1 MDELRYGINPHQRFH
16 AAEALRKGKPPLRV
30 LNGRTSFINWLDA
43 LNAWQLVREARA
55 ATGLPAAASFKH
67 VSPAGAA
74 LAVQLSPELARSY
87 EAEGLELSPAATAY
101 VRARGAD
108 PKCSFGDFAALSEE
122 LDVETA
128 RVLRGVVSDGVIA
141 PGFAHGAL
149 EILKQK
155 KRGAFIVM
163 QADADFEPPERES
176 REVFGMRLVQDRN
189 ARVPAESDLSQVVCG
204 ALPPEAKRD
213 LLLGLA
219 ALKFTQSNSMGFV
232 LGGQTIGIGAGQQ
245 SRVDCTRL
253 AAGKADLWRLRSHP
267 KVLDL
272 RFRPQVK
279 RQERINWR
287 VRYLE
292 GDLDSGEARALAAA
306 LEEPAEPL
314 GVAERR
320 EWLARKEDIA
330 LVSDAFIPFR
340 DNIDL
345 AARHGV
351 RFVAEHGGST
361 RSGEIESACR
371 EHGIA
376 LVRTGLRLFHH

>member
-1 MDELRYGINPHQRFH
+1 VDELRYGINPHQRFH
-16 AAEALRKGKPPLRV
+16 AAEALHGGAPVRV
-30 LNGRTSFINWLDA
+30 LNGKTSFINWLDA

-74 LAVQLSPELARSY
+74 LAVPLSPGLARSY

-122 LDVETA
+122 LDLETA

-141 PGFAHGAL
+141 PGFAPGAL

-189 ARVPAESDLSQVVCG
+189 ARIPAESDLSQVVCG
-204 ALPPEAKRD
+204 ALSPEAKRD

-219 ALKFTQSNSMGFV
+219 AIKFTQSNSMGFV

-267 KVLDL
+267 KALGL
-272 RFRPQVK
+272 RFRSEVK

-314 GVAERR
+314 GLEERR
-320 EWLARKEDIA
+320 AWLAREEDIA

-351 RFVAEHGGST
+351 RFVAEHGGSA

>member
-16 AAEALRKGKPPLRV
+16 AAEALRGSAPVRV
-30 LNGRTSFINWLDA
+30 LNGKTSFINWLDA

-74 LAVQLSPELARSY
+74 LAVPLSPGLARSY

-122 LDVETA
+122 LDLETA

-141 PGFAHGAL
+141 PGFAPGAL

-189 ARVPAESDLSQVVCG
+189 ARIPAESDLSQVVCG
-204 ALPPEAKRD
+204 ALSPEAKRD

-219 ALKFTQSNSMGFV
+219 AIKFTQSNSMGFV

-267 KVLDL
+267 KVLGL
-272 RFRPQVK
+272 RFRSEVK

-314 GVAERR
+314 GLEERR
-320 EWLARKEDIA
+320 AWLAREEDIA

-351 RFVAEHGGST
+351 RFVAEHGGSA

>member
-16 AAEALRKGKPPLRV
+16 AAEALRAGEPPVRV
-30 LNGRTSFINWLDA
+30 LNGRTSLINWLDA

-74 LAVQLSPELARSY
+74 LAVPLSPELARSY
-87 EAEGLELSPAATAY
+87 EAEGFELSPAATAY

-141 PGFAHGAL
+141 PGFAPGAL

-204 ALPPEAKRD
+204 ALSPEAKRD

-219 ALKFTQSNSMGFV
+219 AIKFTQSNSMGFV

-267 KVLDL
+267 KVLGL

-314 GVAERR
+314 GVEERR
-320 EWLARKEDIA
+320 AWLAREAGIA

-351 RFVAEHGGST
+351 RFVAEHGGSA
-361 RSGEIESACR
+361 RSGEIETACR

>member
-16 AAEALRKGKPPLRV
+16 AAEALHGGAPVRV
-30 LNGRTSFINWLDA
+30 LNGKTSFINWLDA

-67 VSPAGAA
+67 ASPAGAA
-74 LAVQLSPELARSY
+74 LAVPLSPDLARSY
-87 EAEGLELSPAATAY
+87 EAEGLELSLAATAY

-122 LDVETA
+122 LDLETA

-141 PGFAHGAL
+141 PGFAPGAL

-189 ARVPAESDLSQVVCG
+189 ARIPAESDLSQVVCG
-204 ALPPEAKRD
+204 ALSPEAKRD

-219 ALKFTQSNSMGFV
+219 AIKFTQSNSMGLV

-267 KVLDL
+267 KVLGL
-272 RFRPQVK
+272 RFRSEVK

-314 GVAERR
+314 GLEERR
-320 EWLARKEDIA
+320 AWLAREEDIA

-351 RFVAEHGGST
+351 RFVAEHGGSA

>member
-16 AAEALRKGKPPLRV
+16 AAEALHGGAPVRV
-30 LNGRTSFINWLDA
+30 LNGKTSFINWLDA

-67 VSPAGAA
+67 ASPAGAA
-74 LAVQLSPELARSY
+74 LAVPLSPDLARSY
-87 EAEGLELSPAATAY
+87 EAEGLELSLAATAY

-122 LDVETA
+122 LDLETA

-141 PGFAHGAL
+141 PGFAPGAL

-189 ARVPAESDLSQVVCG
+189 ARIPAESDLSQVVCG
-204 ALPPEAKRD
+204 ALSPEAKRD

-219 ALKFTQSNSMGFV
+219 AIKFTQSNSMGLV

-267 KVLDL
+267 KALGL
-272 RFRPQVK
+272 RFRSEVK

-314 GVAERR
+314 GLEERR
-320 EWLARKEDIA
+320 AWLAREEDIA

-351 RFVAEHGGST
+351 RFVAEHGGSA

>member
-16 AAEALRKGKPPLRV
+16 AAEALRAGEQPVRV

-74 LAVQLSPELARSY
+74 LAVPLSPELARSY
-87 EAEGLELSPAATAY
+87 EAEGLDLSPAATAY

-141 PGFAHGAL
+141 PGFAPGTL

-163 QADADFEPPERES
+163 QADADFEPPVRES

-219 ALKFTQSNSMGFV
+219 AIKFTQSNSMGFV

-267 KVLDL
+267 KVLGL
-272 RFRPQVK
+272 RFRQEVK
-279 RQERINWR
+279 RQERVNWR

-306 LEEPAEPL
+306 LEEPADPL
-314 GVAERR
+314 GVEERR
-320 EWLARKEDIA
+320 AWLAREADIA

-351 RFVAEHGGST
+351 RFVAEHGGSA

>member
-1 MDELRYGINPHQRFH
+1 VDELRCGSNPHQRFH
-16 AAEALRKGKPPLRV
+16 AAEALHGGAPVRV
-30 LNGRTSFINWLDA
+30 LNGKTSFINWLDA

-55 ATGLPAAASFKH
+55 APGLPAAASFKH

-74 LAVQLSPELARSY
+74 LAVPLSPGLARSY

-122 LDVETA
+122 LDLETA

-141 PGFAHGAL
+141 PGFAPGAL

-189 ARVPAESDLSQVVCG
+189 ARIPAESDLSQVVCG
-204 ALPPEAKRD
+204 ALSPEAKRD

-219 ALKFTQSNSMGFV
+219 AIKFTQSNSMGFV

-267 KVLDL
+267 KALGL
-272 RFRPQVK
+272 RFRSEVK

-314 GVAERR
+314 GLEERR
-320 EWLARKEDIA
+320 AWLAREEDIA
-330 LVSDAFIPFR
+330 LISDAFIPFR

-345 AARHGV
+345 PARPGV
-351 RFVAEHGGST
+351 RFVAEHGGSA
-361 RSGEIESACR
+361 RSGELESACR

>member
-16 AAEALRKGKPPLRV
+16 AAEALRADKQPVRV

-141 PGFAHGAL
+141 PGFAPGAL

-253 AAGKADLWRLRSHP
+253 AASKADLWRLRSHP
-267 KVLDL
+267 KVLGL

-314 GVAERR
+314 GVEERR
-320 EWLARKEDIA
+320 AWLAREENIA

-351 RFVAEHGGST
+351 RFVAEHGGSA
-361 RSGEIESACR
+361 RSSEIESACR

>member
-16 AAEALRKGKPPLRV
+16 AAEALHGGAPVRV
-30 LNGRTSFINWLDA
+30 LNGKTSFINWLDA

-74 LAVQLSPELARSY
+74 LAVPLSPGLARSY

-122 LDVETA
+122 LDLETA

-141 PGFAHGAL
+141 PGFAPGAL

-189 ARVPAESDLSQVVCG
+189 ARIPAESDLSQVVCG
-204 ALPPEAKRD
+204 ALSPEAKRD

-219 ALKFTQSNSMGFV
+219 AIKFTQSNSMGFV

-267 KVLDL
+267 KALGL
-272 RFRPQVK
+272 RFRSEVK

-314 GVAERR
+314 GLEERR
-320 EWLARKEDIA
+320 AWLAREEDIA

-351 RFVAEHGGST
+351 RFVAEHGGSA

>member
-16 AAEALRKGKPPLRV
+16 AAEALHGGAPVRV
-30 LNGRTSFINWLDA
+30 LNGKTSFINWLDA
-43 LNAWQLVREARA
+43 LNAWQLAREARA

-74 LAVQLSPELARSY
+74 LAVPLSPGLARSY
-87 EAEGLELSPAATAY
+87 EAEGLDLSPAATAY

-122 LDVETA
+122 LDLETA
-128 RVLRGVVSDGVIA
+128 RVLRGVISDGVIA
-141 PGFAHGAL
+141 PGFAPGAL

-189 ARVPAESDLSQVVCG
+189 ARIPAESDLSQVVCG
-204 ALPPEAKRD
+204 ALSPEAKRD

-219 ALKFTQSNSMGFV
+219 AIKFTQSNSMGFV

-267 KVLDL
+267 KVLGL
-272 RFRPQVK
+272 RFRSEVK

-314 GVAERR
+314 GLEERR
-320 EWLARKEDIA
+320 AWLAREEGIA

-351 RFVAEHGGST
+351 RFVAEHGGSA

>member
-16 AAEALRKGKPPLRV
+16 AAEALRGSAPVRV
-30 LNGRTSFINWLDA
+30 LNGKTSFINWLDA

-74 LAVQLSPELARSY
+74 LAVPLSPGLARSY

-122 LDVETA
+122 LDLETA

-141 PGFAHGAL
+141 PGFAPGAL

-189 ARVPAESDLSQVVCG
+189 ARIPAESDLSQVVCG
-204 ALPPEAKRD
+204 ALSPEAKRD

-219 ALKFTQSNSMGFV
+219 AIKFTQSNSMGFV

-267 KVLDL
+267 KALGL
-272 RFRPQVK
+272 RFRSEVK

-314 GVAERR
+314 GLEERR
-320 EWLARKEDIA
+320 AWLAREEDIA

-351 RFVAEHGGST
+351 RFVAEHGGSA

>member
-16 AAEALRKGKPPLRV
+16 AAEALRAGEPPVRV
-30 LNGRTSFINWLDA
+30 LNGRTSLINWLDA

-74 LAVQLSPELARSY
+74 LAVPLAPELARSY
-87 EAEGLELSPAATAY
+87 EAEGFDLSPAATAY

-141 PGFAHGAL
+141 PGFAPGAL

-204 ALPPEAKRD
+204 ALSPEAKRD

-219 ALKFTQSNSMGFV
+219 AIKFTQSNSMGFV

-267 KVLDL
+267 KVLGL

-314 GVAERR
+314 GVEERR
-320 EWLARKEDIA
+320 AWLAREADIA

-351 RFVAEHGGST
+351 RFVAEHGGSA
-361 RSGEIESACR
+361 RSGEIETACR

>member
-16 AAEALRKGKPPLRV
+16 AAEALRGGAPVRV
-30 LNGRTSFINWLDA
+30 LNGKTSFINWLDA

-74 LAVQLSPELARSY
+74 LAVPLSPGLARSY

-122 LDVETA
+122 LDLETA

-141 PGFAHGAL
+141 PGFAPGAL

-189 ARVPAESDLSQVVCG
+189 ARIPAESDLSQVVCG
-204 ALPPEAKRD
+204 ALSPEAKRD

-219 ALKFTQSNSMGFV
+219 AIKFTQSNSMGLV

-267 KVLDL
+267 KALGL
-272 RFRPQVK
+272 RFRSEVK

-314 GVAERR
+314 GLEERR
-320 EWLARKEDIA
+320 AWLAREEDIA

-351 RFVAEHGGST
+351 RFVAEHGGSA

>member
-16 AAEALRKGKPPLRV
+16 AAEALRAGEPPVRV
-30 LNGRTSFINWLDA
+30 LNGRTSLINWLDA

-74 LAVQLSPELARSY
+74 LAVPLSPELARSY
-87 EAEGLELSPAATAY
+87 EAEGFELSPAATAY

-141 PGFAHGAL
+141 PGFAPGAL

-204 ALPPEAKRD
+204 ALSPEAKRD

-219 ALKFTQSNSMGFV
+219 AIKFTQSNSMGFV

-267 KVLDL
+267 KVLGL

-314 GVAERR
+314 GPEERR
-320 EWLARKEDIA
+320 AWLAREADIA

-351 RFVAEHGGST
+351 RFVAEHGGSA
-361 RSGEIESACR
+361 RSGEIETACR

>member
-16 AAEALRKGKPPLRV
+16 AAEALHGGAPVRV
-30 LNGRTSFINWLDA
+30 LNGKTSFINWLDA

-74 LAVQLSPELARSY
+74 LAVPLSPGLARSY

-122 LDVETA
+122 LDLETA
-128 RVLRGVVSDGVIA
+128 RVLRGVISDGVIA
-141 PGFAHGAL
+141 PGFAPGAL

-189 ARVPAESDLSQVVCG
+189 ARIPAESDLSQVVCG
-204 ALPPEAKRD
+204 ALSPEAKRD

-219 ALKFTQSNSMGFV
+219 AIKFTQSNSMGFV

-267 KVLDL
+267 KALGL
-272 RFRPQVK
+272 RFRSEVK

-306 LEEPAEPL
+306 LEKPAEPL
-314 GVAERR
+314 GLEERR
-320 EWLARKEDIA
+320 AWLAREEDIA

-351 RFVAEHGGST
+351 RFVAEHGGSA

>member
-1 MDELRYGINPHQRFH
+1 VDELRYGINPHQRFH
-16 AAEALRKGKPPLRV
+16 AAEALHGGAPVRV
-30 LNGRTSFINWLDA
+30 LNGKTSFINWLDA
-43 LNAWQLVREARA
+43 LNAWQLAREARA

-74 LAVQLSPELARSY
+74 LAVPLSPGLARSY
-87 EAEGLELSPAATAY
+87 EAEGLDLSPAATAY

-122 LDVETA
+122 LDLETA

-141 PGFAHGAL
+141 PGFAPGAL

-189 ARVPAESDLSQVVCG
+189 ARIPAESDLSQVVCG
-204 ALPPEAKRD
+204 ALSPEAKRD

-219 ALKFTQSNSMGFV
+219 AIKFTQSNSMGFV

-267 KVLDL
+267 KVLGL
-272 RFRPQVK
+272 RFRSEVK

-314 GVAERR
+314 GLEERR
-320 EWLARKEDIA
+320 AWLAREEGIA

-351 RFVAEHGGST
+351 RFVAEHGGSA

>member
-16 AAEALRKGKPPLRV
+16 AAEALRGSAPVRV
-30 LNGRTSFINWLDA
+30 LNGKTSFINWLDA

-74 LAVQLSPELARSY
+74 LAVPLSPGLARSY
-87 EAEGLELSPAATAY
+87 EAEGLDLSPAATAY

-122 LDVETA
+122 LDLETA

-141 PGFAHGAL
+141 PGFAPGAL

-189 ARVPAESDLSQVVCG
+189 ARIPAESDLSQVVCG
-204 ALPPEAKRD
+204 ALSPEAKRD

-219 ALKFTQSNSMGFV
+219 AIKFTQSNSMGLV

-267 KVLDL
+267 KALGL
-272 RFRPQVK
+272 RFRSEVK

-314 GVAERR
+314 GLEERR
-320 EWLARKEDIA
+320 AWLAREEDIA

-351 RFVAEHGGST
+351 RFVAEHGGSA